1 MIGHLIAHSRS
12 PLIHNFWIKQLG
24 LDATYEAIDIST
36 QNLQQFSE
44 RIKTGEFIGGNVTI
58 PHKQNIMT
66 YCDDISA
73 SARTIGAVN
82 TLSFENGRLKGSNTD
97 HFGFVDNL
105 DQQAPGWAH
114 SLATAIVLGAG
125 GAARAVVH
133 ALLQRG
139 TGRVVVLNRT
149 TDNAKQLALSFGE
162 RVVWGSLKDFDA
174 YSGSAR
180 LLVNCSAVGLNGTKF
195 DNLDLST
202 LPKSALVND
211 IVYSPLKTPLL
222 AAAAESGLRTVDG
235 LGMLLHQAIPG
246 FEKWFGIR
254 PEVTPDLRELVERTI
269 APASKGG
276 QA

>member
-1 MIGHLIAHSRS
+1 MIGHPIAHSRS

-36 QNLQQFSE
+36 QNLQQFSD

-82 TLSFENGRLKGSNTD
+82 TLSFENARLKGSNTD

-149 TDNAKQLALSFGE
+149 TEKAKQLALSFGE
-162 RVVWGSLKDFDA
+162 RVVWGSLKDFNA
-174 YSGSAR
+174 YSGAAR

-211 IVYSPLKTPLL
+211 IVYSPLKTPFL
-222 AAAAESGLRTVDG
+222 ATAAEAGLRTVDG

-269 APASKGG
+269 APASKAG